1 MNRFADTKGLL
12 RGRVIVKGILYY
24 ARIPRVVDGEGL
36 MLRVHCIVSGLPVMV
51 YGGGFFVK
59 DSLHRVADT
68 KHGLMGE
75 GVYLRVYSIV
85 SRTPRLV

>member
-1 MNRFADTKGLL
+1 M
-12 RGRVIVKGILYY
+12 
-24 ARIPRVVDGEGL
+24 
-36 MLRVHCIVSGLPVMV
+36 
-51 YGGGFFVK
+51 GGGFFVK

-85 SRTPRLV
+85 SWTPRLV